1 MKLPIFLSVS
11 ALVTSSFLVACS
23 STEPVSSST
32 SAPAQASDEVP
43 ELDVSASTLDCEQH
57 QPGADSIIFL
67 RQTADLIAGDV
78 QYRVATLG
86 CGGLAEELGIPA
98 SDGTSAGPVIYGGE
112 VVEAFVLENGAWTSV
127 GLVSGPDIEEG
138 AVPTPGEDWDDFV
151 TSGACA
157 SDNTTI
163 TCPAF
168 SDYEYGMRAEG
179 RIEITQ
185 QDSGLVWTFVT
196 EKITELEYTDV

>member
-11 ALVTSSFLVACS
+11 VLVTSSFLVACS
-23 STEPVSSST
+23 STTPDSSS
-32 SAPAQASDEVP
+32 SAAPASDVIP

-78 QYRVATLG
+78 QYRVATFG
-86 CGGLAEELGIPA
+86 CGALAEELGIPA
-98 SDGTSAGPVIYGGE
+98 SDGTSAGPVIYGSE

-127 GLVSGPDIEEG
+127 GLASGPDIEEG
-138 AVPTPGEDWDDFV
+138 SVPTPGEDWDNFV

-163 TCPAF
+163 TCPAY

-185 QDSGLVWTFVT
+185 QGSGLVWTFVT

>member
-23 STEPVSSST
+23 SKEPVSSST

-138 AVPTPGEDWDDFV
+138 AVPTPGQDWDHFV